1 MKKIFKL
8 LSIAI
13 ILFSLSV
20 NVDAQAKHNKKDK
33 KEMLKSL
40 NLSKQQKEQ
49 LKASHKATKQEM
61 ETIKNNSSLSEAQKK
76 EKMKQLHKEKKEKLE
91 TILTPEQKAR
101 MKQIKNNEPRR
112 GVTNLP
118 NERTIKQ

>member
-1 MKKIFKL
+1 MKKILKL
-8 LSIAI
+8 LSIVM

-20 NVDAQAKHNKKDK
+20 NADAQTKHNKKEK
-33 KEMLKSL
+33 KEMMKSL
-40 NLSKQQKEQ
+40 NLSKQQKDQ

-61 ETIKNNSSLSEAQKK
+61 VAIKKNSSLSEAQKK
-76 EKMKQLHKEKKEKLE
+76 EKMQQLHKEKKEKLE

-101 MKQIKNNEPRR
+101 MKEFRKNEPRR
-112 GVTNLP
+112 GVTNMP